1 MEDEGMGAVT
11 VLLFIVLIVVIAV
24 LQNASHDRRINEQI
38 ERIGGR
44 VISIEKKLFSTGP
57 FMVVGKGRTVYRI
70 EYRINDSLREGWVRF
85 GGLFGP
91 DWRL

>member
-1 MEDEGMGAVT
+1 MEGV
-11 VLLFIVLIVVIAV
+11 VIIIFIVLALAISV
-24 LQNASHDRRINEQI
+24 LRGESYEGKITEQI
-38 ERIGGR
+38 ESIGGT
-44 VISIEKKLFSTGP
+44 VINIEKKFFSIGP

-70 EYRINDSLREGWVRF
+70 EYKIGNDIKEGWVRF

>member
-1 MEDEGMGAVT
+1 MEVFA
-11 VLLFIVLIVVIAV
+11 LILFIILAIVIST
-24 LQNASHDRRINEQI
+24 LQGKSHERKITEHI
-38 ERIGGR
+38 ESMGGR

-70 EYRINDSLREGWVRF
+70 EYRIGNDAKEGWVRF